1 MVVVHTLY
9 YTDPACPWSWALE
22 PALRRLTYELRESLE
37 FEYVMAGMRRELEDP
52 ETLAVNSLEASQRSE
67 MPVDARGWLVDPPR
81 SSHPACIAVLAAAE
95 QGDAG
100 RVEAYLRRLREGF
113 FCRRRKL
120 DNADALI
127 AEAQAVGG
135 LDVQRL
141 RVGLGSHALLERFGA
156 DLERARSVPAEH
168 YAEGDER
175 VKLPSLQFH
184 GEDGSVHGVYGFATY
199 EELRAAALAAGA
211 TRGPEGPAPTV
222 EQALHRF
229 GSMTTVE
236 VAAVCGLAG
245 PRAPAEL
252 WRLATEWHLKA
263 ERVLGGELWSL
274 A

>member
-1 MVVVHTLY
+1 MGVVHTLY

-22 PALRRLTYELRESLE
+22 PALRRLTYEFGRSLE

-52 ETLAVNSLEASQRSE
+52 ETLAVNSLEASERSE

-95 QGDAG
+95 QGDPAP
-100 RVEAYLRRLREGF
+100 YLRRLREGL

-120 DNADALI
+120 DNADALV

-135 LDVQRL
+135 LDLQRL
-141 RVGLGSHALLERFGA
+141 RIGLGSHALLERFGSH
-156 DLERARSVPAEH
+156 LERAQSVPSQH

-175 VKLPSLQFH
+175 VKLPSLEFH
-184 GEDGSVHGVYGFATY
+184 SEDGSVHGVYGFATY
-199 EELRAAALAAGA
+199 EDLRDAALAAGA
-211 TRGPEGPAPTV
+211 TQATDGARPTI
-222 EQALHRF
+222 EQALRRF
-229 GSMTTVE
+229 GSMATIE
-236 VAAVCGLAG
+236 VSSVCGLSG

-252 WRLATEWHLKA
+252 WRLAAEWQVKA
-263 ERVLGGELWSL
+263 EPVLGGALWTL